1 VSETAGKQIPK
12 SHKTALEPYIGS
24 GESVEDVLALGAKTY
39 VLTDERL
46 VSYWQSAESGSGR
59 ERRKVETYPLDQ
71 VTSTTVDF
79 HGEEPVDQEALI
91 AGGGSALIGLLS
103 IVSAA
108 IVSEQGLQLLA
119 LLAGVVFVLIGGYY
133 IIQAY
138 DTDSAF
144 VQLRLDLVDGSTEHV
159 SLPESGKR
167 FVGAVTSVV
176 GEQ

>member
-12 SHKTALEPYIGS
+12 SHQEALNPYVAS
-24 GESVEDVLALGAKTY
+24 SESVEDVLALGAKTY

-46 VSYWQSAESGSGR
+46 VSYWQSAESQSGR

-71 VTSTTVDF
+71 ITSTTVDF

-91 AGGGSALIGLLS
+91 AGGGSALVSLL
-103 IVSAA
+103 A
-108 IVSEQGLQLLA
+108 IVSTAIVTEQVLQLLA
-119 LLAGVVFVLIGGYY
+119 LLAGVVFVLVGGYY
-133 IIQAY
+133 ILQAY

-144 VQLRLDLVDGSTEHV
+144 VQLRLDLVDDSSTRV
-159 SLPESGKR
+159 SLPESGTQ